1 MRRALKRLNISALV
15 ALFLFALASAMA
27 LSASF
32 ETESLVIRTKAG
44 KELTFTVELAITADQ
59 RQQGLMNR
67 DEMAADRG
75 MLFDFGETRRVYMW
89 MKNTYLPLDMLFIA
103 PDGRVALIKADTLPL
118 SEEIIDSHDPVR
130 FVLELNAGMAQK
142 LGIAAGD
149 MVESN
154 QIAAA
159 PNNP

>member
-1 MRRALKRLNISALV
+1 MHRALQRLNKSALV
-15 ALFLFALASAMA
+15 ALFLFVLASVMA
-27 LSASF
+27 FSASF

-44 KELTFTVELAITADQ
+44 KEFAFKVELAVAANQ

-89 MKNTYLPLDMLFIA
+89 MKNTYLPLDMLFIG
-103 PDGRVALIKADTLPL
+103 PDGKIALVKADTMPL

-130 FVLELNAGMAQK
+130 FVLELNAGTAQK

-149 MVESN
+149 MIESS
-154 QIAAA
+154 QIAASA
-159 PNNP
+159 KKP

>member
-1 MRRALKRLNISALV
+1 MRRALLRLNKSALA

-27 LSASF
+27 FSASF
-32 ETESLVIRTKAG
+32 ETESLLIRTQAG
-44 KELTFTVELAITADQ
+44 KEFPFTVELAIAADQ

-89 MKNTYLPLDMLFIA
+89 MKNTYLPLDMLFIG
-103 PDGRVALIKADTLPL
+103 PDGRVALIKADTMPL

-130 FVLELNAGMAQK
+130 FVLELNAGTAQK

-149 MVESN
+149 VIESK
-154 QIAAA
+154 QITASAKK
-159 PNNP
+159 P

>member
-1 MRRALKRLNISALV
+1 MGRLQRLSKSAV
-15 ALFLFALASAMA
+15 AALFLFVLASAMA
-27 LSASF
+27 FSATF
-32 ETESLVIRTKAG
+32 ETESLVIHTKAG
-44 KELTFTVELAITADQ
+44 KQLTFTVELAIAADQ

-89 MKNTYLPLDMLFIA
+89 MKNTYLPLDMLFIG
-103 PDGRVALIKADTLPL
+103 PDGKIALVKADTMPL

-130 FVLELNAGMAQK
+130 FVLELNAGTAQK

-149 MVESN
+149 MIESS
-154 QIAAA
+154 QIAASA
-159 PNNP
+159 KKP

>member
-1 MRRALKRLNISALV
+1 MGSLQRLNKSAV
-15 ALFLFALASAMA
+15 AALFLFVLASAMA
-27 LSASF
+27 FSATF
-32 ETESLVIRTKAG
+32 ETESLVIHTKAG
-44 KELTFTVELAITADQ
+44 KQLTFTVELAIAADQ

-89 MKNTYLPLDMLFIA
+89 MKNTYLPLDMLFIG
-103 PDGRVALIKADTLPL
+103 PDGKIALVKADTMPL

-130 FVLELNAGMAQK
+130 FVLELNAGTAQK

-149 MVESN
+149 VIESD
-154 QIAAA
+154 QITASAKK
-159 PNNP
+159 P

>member
-1 MRRALKRLNISALV
+1 MHGALQRLNKSALV
-15 ALFLFALASAMA
+15 ALFLFVLASVMA
-27 LSASF
+27 FSASF
-32 ETESLVIRTKAG
+32 ETESLLIRTKAG
-44 KELTFTVELAITADQ
+44 KEFAFKVELAVAANQ

-89 MKNTYLPLDMLFIA
+89 MKNTYLPLDMLFLG
-103 PDGRVALIKADTLPL
+103 PDGRVSLIKADTMPL

-130 FVLELNAGMAQK
+130 FVLELNAGTSQK

-149 MVESN
+149 MIESR
-154 QIAAA
+154 QITTSTKK
-159 PNNP
+159 P

>member
-1 MRRALKRLNISALV
+1 MGRALQRLNKSAAA
-15 ALFLFALASAMA
+15 ALFLFMLASAMA
-27 LSASF
+27 FSASF

-44 KELTFTVELAITADQ
+44 KELAFTVELAIAANQ

-67 DEMAADRG
+67 DEMGADRG

-89 MKNTYLPLDMLFIA
+89 MKNTYLPLDMLFIG
-103 PDGRVALIKADTLPL
+103 PDGRIALVKADTMPL

-130 FVLELNAGMAQK
+130 FVLELNAGTAQK

-149 MVESN
+149 TIESR
-154 QIAAA
+154 QITASMKK
-159 PNNP
+159 P

>member
-1 MRRALKRLNISALV
+1 MLRALKRLNISALG

-32 ETESLVIRTKAG
+32 ESEDLTIRTRAG
-44 KELTFTVELAITADQ
+44 KEHRFTVELAVAANQ

-89 MKNTYLPLDMLFIA
+89 MKNTYLPLDMLFIG
-103 PDGRVALIKADTLPL
+103 PDGRIVLVKADTMPL
-118 SEEIIDSHDPVR
+118 SEEIIDSRDPVR
-130 FVLELNAGMAQK
+130 FVLELNAGTAQK

-149 MVESN
+149 MIESG
-154 QIAAA
+154 QIAASA
-159 PNNP
+159 KKP